1 MLASSML
8 TIAVSGR
15 RQRGVS
21 LIELIVGIVV
31 LAIALSLVTAV
42 LGPLYIKS
50 TDPWHQVRATELGQ
64 SMLNDIMAR
73 SFDQQSP
80 RSGSMLRCGESG
92 APACTV
98 QNADGSWPADPGES
112 AADNRLRFNDV
123 DDFDNFTATG
133 SLLTNILAEDLAD
146 VYRNYQLQ
154 VRVRYASAADVSGI
168 GLAPDQVKV
177 ITVTVITPT
186 GSALQ
191 FSSYKGNW

>member
-1 MLASSML
+1 MLG
-8 TIAVSGR
+8 AVAVGKSQQGL
-15 RQRGVS
+15 S
-21 LIELIVGIVV
+21 LIELIIGIVV

-42 LGPLYIKS
+42 LGPLYVKS

-64 SMLNDIMAR
+64 SMLNDIMSR

-80 RSGSMLRCGESG
+80 RSGSMLRCGETG
-92 APACTV
+92 APACTL
-98 QNADGSWPADPGES
+98 QNSDGSWPADPGETS
-112 AADNRLRFNDV
+112 SDNRLRFNDV
-123 DDFDNFTATG
+123 DDFNNFTVNG

-154 VRVRYASAADVSGI
+154 VSVSYAAGSDVAGISVAAD
-168 GLAPDQVKV
+168 QMKV

-191 FSSYKGNW
+191 FTGFKGNW

>member
-1 MLASSML
+1 MLAPAMSARSQQ
-8 TIAVSGR
+8 GF
-15 RQRGVS
+15 S
-21 LIELIVGIVV
+21 LIELIAGIVV

-64 SMLNDIMAR
+64 SMLNDIMSR

-80 RSGSMLRCGESG
+80 RSGSMLRCGESS

-123 DDFDNFTATG
+123 DDFDNFTVNG

-146 VYRNYQLQ
+146 VYRSYQLT
-154 VRVRYASAADVSGI
+154 VSVSYAAAGEVGGI
-168 GLAPDQVKV
+168 SLASDQVKV
-177 ITVTVITPT
+177 ITVTVRTPT
-186 GSALQ
+186 GNELQ

>member
-1 MLASSML
+1 MLSH
-8 TIAVSGR
+8 G
-15 RQRGVS
+15 QRGVS

-80 RSGSMLRCGESG
+80 RSGSLLRCGEPG
-92 APACTV
+92 APACTL
-98 QNADGSWPADPGES
+98 QNPDGSWPADPGES

-123 DDFDNFTATG
+123 DDFNNFTVNG

-146 VYRNYQLQ
+146 VYRNYQLT
-154 VRVRYASAADVSGI
+154 VRVSYANAGEVSGI
-168 GLAPDQVKV
+168 NLAANQAKV
-177 ITVTVITPT
+177 ITVTVRTPT
-186 GSALQ
+186 GSELQ
-191 FSSYKGNW
+191 FSAYRGNW

>member
-1 MLASSML
+1 MLGPFAPS
-8 TIAVSGR
+8 R
-15 RQRGVS
+15 RQQGLS
-21 LIELIVGIVV
+21 LIELIIGIVV

-42 LGPLYIKS
+42 LGPLFVKS

-80 RSGSMLRCGESG
+80 RSGSMLRCGETG
-92 APACTV
+92 APACTS
-98 QNADGSWPADPGES
+98 QNGDGSWPADPGET
-112 AADNRLRFNDV
+112 APDNRLRFNDV
-123 DDFDNFTATG
+123 DDFNNFTANG

-154 VRVRYASAADVSGI
+154 VSVRYATAADFTGI
-168 GLAPDQVKV
+168 GLAADQVKV

>member
-1 MLASSML
+1 MLGPVAPSRCQQGL
-8 TIAVSGR
+8 
-15 RQRGVS
+15 S
-21 LIELIVGIVV
+21 LIELIIGIVV

-42 LGPLYIKS
+42 LGPLYVKS

-80 RSGSMLRCGESG
+80 RSGSMLRCGETG
-92 APACTV
+92 APACTL
-98 QNADGSWPADPGES
+98 QNGDGSWPADPGET

-123 DDFDNFTATG
+123 DDFNNFTANG

-154 VRVRYASAADVSGI
+154 VSVRYATAADVSGI
-168 GLAPDQVKV
+168 SLAPDQVKV
-177 ITVTVITPT
+177 ITVTV
-186 GSALQ
+186 
-191 FSSYKGNW
+191 

>member
-1 MLASSML
+1 MLGPFAFNRSQQGL
-8 TIAVSGR
+8 
-15 RQRGVS
+15 S
-21 LIELIVGIVV
+21 LIELIIGIVV

-42 LGPLYIKS
+42 LGPLYVKS

-98 QNADGSWPADPGES
+98 QNGDGSWPADPGET
-112 AADNRLRFNDV
+112 APDNRLRFNDV
-123 DDFDNFTATG
+123 DDFDNFTANG

-154 VRVRYASAADVSGI
+154 VSVRYATAADVTGI
-168 GLAPDQVKV
+168 ALAPDQVKV
-177 ITVTVITPT
+177 ITVTVTTPT

-191 FSSYKGNW
+191 FSSVKGNW

>member
-1 MLASSML
+1 MLAL
-8 TIAVSGR
+8 AVLVR

-21 LIELIVGIVV
+21 LIELIIGIVV

-92 APACTV
+92 APACTA
-98 QNADGSWPADPGES
+98 QNGDGSWPADPAES

-123 DDFDNFTATG
+123 DDFDNFTVDG
-133 SLLTNILAEDLAD
+133 SVLTNILAEDLAD
-146 VYRNYQLQ
+146 VYRNYQL
-154 VRVRYASAADVSGI
+154 RVSVSYAAAAEVAGI
-168 GLAPDQVKV
+168 SLATDQVKV
-177 ITVTVITPT
+177 ITVTVRTPT
-186 GSALQ
+186 GSELQ

>member
-1 MLASSML
+1 MLGPFAPSRCQQGL
-8 TIAVSGR
+8 
-15 RQRGVS
+15 S
-21 LIELIVGIVV
+21 LIELIIGMVV

-42 LGPLYIKS
+42 LGPLYVKS

-80 RSGSMLRCGESG
+80 RSGSMLRCGETG
-92 APACTV
+92 APACTS
-98 QNADGSWPADPGES
+98 QNGDGSWPADPGET
-112 AADNRLRFNDV
+112 APDNRLRFNDV
-123 DDFDNFTATG
+123 DDFNNFTANG

-154 VRVRYASAADVSGI
+154 VSVRYATAADFTGI
-168 GLAPDQVKV
+168 GLAADQVKV

>member
-1 MLASSML
+1 MLAPAMSARSQQ
-8 TIAVSGR
+8 GF
-15 RQRGVS
+15 S
-21 LIELIVGIVV
+21 LIELITGIVV

-64 SMLNDIMAR
+64 SMLNDIMSR

-112 AADNRLRFNDV
+112 EADNRLRFNDV
-123 DDFDNFTATG
+123 DDFDNFTANG

-146 VYRNYQLQ
+146 LYRSYQLT
-154 VRVRYASAADVSGI
+154 VSVSYAAAGEVGGI
-168 GLAPDQVKV
+168 SLAADQVKV
-177 ITVTVITPT
+177 ITVTVRTPT
-186 GSALQ
+186 GNELQ